1 MDLLFILLF
10 LIGGIILIVL
20 EIVAIPGTT
29 VAGLSGVGMLV
40 YGIVQVFKEYGN
52 TWGIITLFI
61 ALAFCTFLLIYALR
75 AKTWKKFALNKSI
88 DSKANDFKVE
98 EFKVGDKGITIT
110 RLAYAGMAEIN
121 GQRIEVF
128 TANTFLDPK
137 TEVVIERIDGSKI
150 FVRPIE

>member
-10 LIGGIILIVL
+10 LIGGIILIIL

-29 VAGLSGVGMLV
+29 VAGLSGVAMLV
-40 YGIVQVFKEYGN
+40 YGIVQVFNEYGN

-61 ALAFCTFLLIYALR
+61 ALAFCAFLLIYALR

-88 DSKANDFKVE
+88 DSKANDIKIE

-110 RLAYAGMAEIN
+110 RLAYAGMAEI
-121 GQRIEVF
+121 
-128 TANTFLDPK
+128 
-137 TEVVIERIDGSKI
+137 
-150 FVRPIE
+150 

>member
-10 LIGGIILIVL
+10 LIGGIILIIL

-29 VAGLSGVGMLV
+29 VAGLSGVAMLV
-40 YGIVQVFKEYGN
+40 YGIVQVFNEYGN

-61 ALAFCTFLLIYALR
+61 ALAFCAFLLIYALR

-88 DSKANDFKVE
+88 DSKANDIKIE

-128 TANTFLDPK
+128 TVNTFLDPK

-150 FVRPIE
+150 FVRTIE

>member
-10 LIGGIILIVL
+10 LIGGIILIIL

-29 VAGLSGVGMLV
+29 VAGLSGVAMLV
-40 YGIVQVFKEYGN
+40 YGIVQVFNEYGN

-61 ALAFCTFLLIYALR
+61 ALAFCAFLLIYALR

-88 DSKANDFKVE
+88 DSKANDIKIE